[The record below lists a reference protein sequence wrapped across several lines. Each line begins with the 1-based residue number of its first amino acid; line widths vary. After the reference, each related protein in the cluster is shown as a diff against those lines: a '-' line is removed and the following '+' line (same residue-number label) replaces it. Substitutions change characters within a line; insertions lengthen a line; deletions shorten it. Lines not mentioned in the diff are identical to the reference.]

1 MLDFAIVV
9 IAAVVLIV
17 IIGVAWSNGRRGI

>member
-9 IAAVVLIV
+9 VAAVVLIV
-17 IIGVAWSNGRRGI
+17 IIGVAWTNGRRGI